1 MKITKAKLAEILANE
16 CSCPDIRSCFAG
28 TAPCPFG
35 VARCNDITTEDWME
49 YLETNKLE
57 IVEKIME
64 TYSVEITRTQWV
76 TVDIKADSAE
86 EAEEKAR
93 AMAEE
98 DDSIF
103 LEASEE
109 LEISAE

>member
-1 MKITKAKLAEILANE
+1 MKITKAKLAEMMAKE
-16 CSCPDIRSCFAG
+16 CYRPELGSCLVDA
-28 TAPCPFG
+28 APCPFG
-35 VARCNDITTEDWME
+35 VARCNDITAEDWIE